1 MDSTA
6 DGGEFMRIEN
16 DVKLDFSDVLIRPK
30 RSTLTSR
37 KNFVLERSFTFMH
50 SGRTWTGVPIAAAN
64 MDTTGTFEMARALSV
79 HKMITAL
86 HKHYSV
92 AQLTEFFAG
101 FTQPD
106 YIAYSLGIRDED
118 FDKLR
123 TVLDAGLGEKFN
135 FIVLDV
141 PNAYLERFVLKVEEL
156 RVMCPGHTI
165 VAGNCVTNEIT
176 EEILLR
182 GADIVKVGIGSG
194 SACTTRRMTGVGY
207 PQLSAIIECS
217 DAAHG
222 ISNPSTGVGL
232 VMSDGGAVYPSDAAK
247 AFCGGTDFLMSGQFF
262 SGFEQSGGALIER
275 DGQMYKEYYG
285 MSSQAAMKS
294 HYGGVAKHRA
304 SEGREVLLPY
314 KGDVNDFIDELF
326 GSLRSTATYIGAL
339 KLKEFA
345 KRTTFLLVN
354 NQLNR
359 SLEKYE

>member
-1 MDSTA
+1 
-6 DGGEFMRIEN
+6 MRIEN

-37 KNFVLERSFTFMH
+37 KNFDLERTFTFMH
-50 SGRTWTGVPIAAAN
+50 SGRSWTGVPIVASN
-64 MDTTGTFEMARALSV
+64 MDTTGTFEMARALSR

-92 AQLTEFFAG
+92 AELKTFFVD
-101 FTQPD
+101 FDDPD
-106 YIAYSLGIRDED
+106 YVAYSLGIRDED
-118 FDKLR
+118 FEKLEA
-123 TVLDAGLGEKFN
+123 VLEAGLGDKFN

-141 PNAYLERFVLKVEEL
+141 PNAYLERFVLKVEDL
-156 RVMCPGHTI
+156 RTLCPKHTI
-165 VAGNCVTNEIT
+165 IAGNCVTNEIT

-207 PQLSAIIECS
+207 PQLSAVIECS

-222 ISNPSTGVGL
+222 ISVPATGVGL
-232 VMSDGGAVYPSDAAK
+232 VMSDGGAVFPSDAAK

-262 SGFEQSGGALIER
+262 SGFKQSGGELVER
-275 DGQMYKEYYG
+275 DGEQFKQYYG
-285 MSSQAAMKS
+285 MSSAAAMMS

-304 SEGREVLLPY
+304 SEGREVLMPY

-339 KLKEFA
+339 KLKEFS

>member
-1 MDSTA
+1 
-6 DGGEFMRIEN
+6 MRIDN

-37 KNFVLERSFTFMH
+37 KNVDLERTFTFMH
-50 SGRTWTGVPIAAAN
+50 SGRSWTGVPVAAAN
-64 MDTTGTFEMARALSV
+64 MDTTGTFEIARALAE
-79 HKMITAL
+79 HRMITAL

-92 AQLTEFFAG
+92 DDLKRFFEDFQA
-101 FTQPD
+101 PD
-106 YIAYSLGIRDED
+106 YVAYSLGIRDED
-118 FDKLR
+118 FAKLEA
-123 TVLDAGLGEKFN
+123 VLGAGLGSQFN

-141 PNAYLERFVLKVEEL
+141 PNAYLERFIGMVEKL
-156 RVMCPGHTI
+156 RGLCPAHTI
-165 VAGNCVTNEIT
+165 IAGNCVTNEIT

-207 PQLSAIIECS
+207 PQLSAIIECA

-222 ISNPSTGVGL
+222 ISNPATGVGL
-232 VMSDGGAVYPSDAAK
+232 VMSDGGAVYPADAAK
-247 AFCGGTDFLMSGQFF
+247 AFCGGADFLMSGQFF
-262 SGFEQSGGALIER
+262 SGFAQSGGDVIEE
-275 DGQMYKEYYG
+275 DGRKYKKYYG
-285 MSSQAAMKS
+285 MSSHAAMEN

-314 KGDVNDFIDELF
+314 KGDVHDFIDELF

-345 KRTTFLLVN
+345 KRATFLLVN
-354 NQLNR
+354 NQLNK

>member
-1 MDSTA
+1 
-6 DGGEFMRIEN
+6 MRIDN
-16 DVKLDFSDVLIRPK
+16 DVKLDFNDVLIRPK

-37 KNFVLERSFTFMH
+37 KNVDLERTFTFMH
-50 SGRTWTGVPIAAAN
+50 SGRTWTGVPVVAAN
-64 MDTTGTFEMARALSV
+64 MDTTGTFEMARALAERR
-79 HKMITAL
+79 MIPAL

-92 AQLTEFFAG
+92 EELKEFFAD
-101 FTQPD
+101 FAEPD
-106 YIAYSLGIRDED
+106 YVAYSLGIRDED
-118 FDKLR
+118 FEKL
-123 TVLDAGLGEKFN
+123 TAVLDAGLGDKFN

-141 PNAYLERFVLKVEEL
+141 PNAYLERFIGKVKAL
-156 RVMCPGHTI
+156 RALCPKHTI
-165 VAGNCVTNEIT
+165 IAGNCVTNEIT

-222 ISNPSTGVGL
+222 ISNPATGVGL
-232 VMSDGGAVYPSDAAK
+232 VMSDGGAVYPCDAAK

-262 SGFEQSGGALIER
+262 SGFSQSGGALVEKN
-275 DGQMYKEYYG
+275 GEEFKEYYG
-285 MSSQAAMKS
+285 MSSHAAMKS

-314 KGDVNDFIDELF
+314 KGDVRDFIDELF

-339 KLKEFA
+339 KLKEFS

>member
-1 MDSTA
+1 
-6 DGGEFMRIEN
+6 MRIDN
-16 DVKLDFSDVLIRPK
+16 DVKLDFNDVLIRPK

-37 KNFVLERSFTFMH
+37 KNVVLERTFTFMH
-50 SGRTWTGVPIAAAN
+50 SGRSWAGVPVVASN
-64 MDTTGTFEMARALSV
+64 MDTTGTFEMARALAG
-79 HKMITAL
+79 HRMITAL

-92 AQLTEFFAG
+92 AELKDFFAG
-101 FTQPD
+101 FTEPD
-106 YIAYSLGIRDED
+106 YVAYSLGIRDED
-118 FDKLR
+118 FEKLAQ
-123 TVLDAGLGEKFN
+123 VLDAGLGDKFN

-141 PNAYLERFVLKVEEL
+141 PNAYLERFIGKVEEL
-156 RVMCPGHTI
+156 RTLCPKHTI
-165 VAGNCVTNEIT
+165 IAGNCVTNEIT

-222 ISNPSTGVGL
+222 ISDPATGVGL

-262 SGFEQSGGALIER
+262 SGFSQSGGALVEK
-275 DGQMYKEYYG
+275 DGRKFKEYYG
-285 MSSQAAMKS
+285 MSSHAAMKS
-294 HYGGVAKHRA
+294 HYGGMAKHRA

-314 KGDVNDFIDELF
+314 KGDVLEFIDELF

-339 KLKEFA
+339 KLKEFS

>member
-1 MDSTA
+1 
-6 DGGEFMRIEN
+6 MRIDH
-16 DVKLDFSDVLIRPK
+16 DVKLDFRDVLIRPK

-37 KNFVLERSFTFMH
+37 KNVDLERTFTFMH
-50 SGRTWTGVPIAAAN
+50 SGRSWTGVPVAASN
-64 MDTTGTFEMARALSV
+64 MDTTGTFEMARALSP

-86 HKHYSV
+86 HKHYSIEDL
-92 AQLTEFFAG
+92 QRFFAD
-101 FTQPD
+101 FDSPD
-106 YIAYSLGIRDED
+106 YVAYSLGIRDED
-118 FDKLR
+118 FEKLAA
-123 TVLDAGLGEKFN
+123 VLAAGLGDKFN

-141 PNAYLERFVLKVEEL
+141 PNAYLERFILKVEDL
-156 RVMCPGHTI
+156 RSMCHRHTI
-165 VAGNCVTNEIT
+165 IAGNCVTNEIT

-222 ISNPSTGVGL
+222 ISDPATGVGL
-232 VMSDGGAVYPSDAAK
+232 VMSDGGAVYPCDAAK
-247 AFCGGTDFLMSGQFF
+247 AFCGGADFLMSGQFF
-262 SGFEQSGGALIER
+262 AGFSQSGGALVEQ
-275 DGQMYKEYYG
+275 DGSKFKEYYG
-285 MSSQAAMKS
+285 MSSHAAMKN

-326 GSLRSTATYIGAL
+326 GSLRSTATYIGAR
-339 KLKEFA
+339 KLKEFS
-345 KRTTFLLVN
+345 KRATFLLVN

>member
-1 MDSTA
+1 
-6 DGGEFMRIEN
+6 MRIDN
-16 DVKLDFSDVLIRPK
+16 DVKLDFNDVLIRPK

-37 KNFVLERSFTFMH
+37 KNVDLERTFTFMH
-50 SGRTWTGVPIAAAN
+50 SGRTWTGVPVVAAN
-64 MDTTGTFEMARALSV
+64 MDTTGTFEMARALAE
-79 HKMITAL
+79 HRMITAL

-92 AQLTEFFAG
+92 EELKEFFEDFAES
-101 FTQPD
+101 D
-106 YIAYSLGIRDED
+106 YVAYSLGIRDED
-118 FDKLR
+118 FEKL
-123 TVLDAGLGEKFN
+123 TAVLEAGLGDKFN

-141 PNAYLERFVLKVEEL
+141 PNAYLERFIGKVKEL
-156 RVMCPGHTI
+156 RALCPNHTI
-165 VAGNCVTNEIT
+165 IAGNCVTNEIT

-222 ISNPSTGVGL
+222 ISNPATGVGL

-262 SGFEQSGGALIER
+262 SGFSQSGGKLVEK
-275 DGQMYKEYYG
+275 DGEKFKEYYG
-285 MSSQAAMKS
+285 MSSHAAMKS

-314 KGDVNDFIDELF
+314 KGDVHDFIDELF

-339 KLKEFA
+339 KLKEFS

>member
-1 MDSTA
+1 
-6 DGGEFMRIEN
+6 MRIEN

-37 KNFVLERSFTFMH
+37 KNFDLLRTFTFMH
-50 SGRTWTGVPIAAAN
+50 SGRTWTGVPVVAAN
-64 MDTTGTFEMARALSV
+64 MDTTGTFEMARALSA
-79 HKMITAL
+79 HKMLTAL

-92 AQLTEFFAG
+92 QELQEFFST
-101 FTQPD
+101 FDQPD
-106 YIAYSLGIRDED
+106 FVAYSLGIRDED
-118 FDKLR
+118 FDKLEQ
-123 TVLDAGLGEKFN
+123 VLEAGLGDKFN

-156 RVMCPGHTI
+156 RVLCPKHTI

-182 GADIVKVGIGSG
+182 GADVVKVGIGSG

-207 PQLSAIIECS
+207 PQLSAIIECA

-222 ISNPSTGVGL
+222 ISNPETGVGL

-262 SGFEQSGGALIER
+262 SGFSQSGGVLVEKN
-275 DGQMYKEYYG
+275 GEKFKQYYG
-285 MSSQAAMKS
+285 MSSRAAMKH
-294 HYGGVAKHRA
+294 HYGGVEKHRA

-345 KRTTFLLVN
+345 KRATFILVN
-354 NQLNR
+354 RQLNR
-359 SLEKYE
+359 SLEQYE

>member
-1 MDSTA
+1 
-6 DGGEFMRIEN
+6 MRIDN

-37 KNFVLERSFTFMH
+37 KNVDLERTFTFMH
-50 SGRTWTGVPIAAAN
+50 SGRTWTGVPIVAAN

-79 HKMITAL
+79 RKMITAL

-92 AQLTEFFAG
+92 QELQAFFTEFDE
-101 FTQPD
+101 PD
-106 YIAYSLGIRDED
+106 YVAYSLGIRDED
-118 FDKLR
+118 FEKL
-123 TVLDAGLGEKFN
+123 TAVLAAGLADKFN

-141 PNAYLERFVLKVEEL
+141 PNAYLERFIVKVEEL
-156 RVMCPGHTI
+156 RALCPKHTI
-165 VAGNCVTNEIT
+165 IAGNCVTNEIT

-207 PQLSAIIECS
+207 PQLSAVIECS

-222 ISNPSTGVGL
+222 ISHPETGVGL

-262 SGFEQSGGALIER
+262 SGFLQSGGALVEK
-275 DGQMYKEYYG
+275 DGHKFKEYYG
-285 MSSQAAMKS
+285 MSSPAAMNN

-314 KGDVNDFIDELF
+314 KGDRKSV
-326 GSLRSTATYIGAL
+326 
-339 KLKEFA
+339 
-345 KRTTFLLVN
+345 V
-354 NQLNR
+354 
-359 SLEKYE
+359 